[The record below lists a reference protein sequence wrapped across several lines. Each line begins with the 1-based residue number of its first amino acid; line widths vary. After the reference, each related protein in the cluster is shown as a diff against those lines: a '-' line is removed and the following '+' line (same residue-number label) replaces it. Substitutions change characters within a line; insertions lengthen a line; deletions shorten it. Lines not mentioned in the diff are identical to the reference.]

1 MEMIFNKYTLA
12 AHSHSHPRRYFTLF
26 DEIQLPW
33 RQLKMIDWPAPEK
46 CSPKLLDQP
55 VIFKGPVG
63 NLSMKDVDQEKVCY
77 FYHVI

>member
-1 MEMIFNKYTLA
+1 
-12 AHSHSHPRRYFTLF
+12 
-26 DEIQLPW
+26 
-33 RQLKMIDWPAPEK
+33 MIDWPAPEK

-77 FYHVI
+77 IYHVIQAEGHCKNTGTIKDGSTIR